1 MRTIIYFLFF
11 RRNKQYN
18 GQRKKGQ
25 KDKQRSTSIMQ
36 KTKDRTTRTPLTIG
50 GELVNSG
57 VREELAAVPDPHV
70 ALVVLLLLQAQY

>member
-1 MRTIIYFLFF
+1 
-11 RRNKQYN
+11 
-18 GQRKKGQ
+18 
-25 KDKQRSTSIMQ
+25 MQ

>member
-25 KDKQRSTSIMQ
+25 KNKQRSTSITQ
-36 KTKDRTTRTPLTIG
+36 KTEDNTTQTPLTIG

-57 VREELAAVPDPHV
+57 VREELAVPDPHV
-70 ALVVLLLLQAQY
+70 ALVVLLLLQAQC